1 MGFVIIFDFVICLFG
16 FEVLFIDVTVVT
28 VHFRYLSVFLEI
40 LFLIQLLLRLV
51 ILVSPLLIV
60 LISEI
65 FS

>member
-1 MGFVIIFDFVICLFG
+1 MRFVIIFGLVICLFG
-16 FEVLFIDVTVVT
+16 FEVLFITVAL

-65 FS
+65 FG